1 MRREPRAL
9 RRIINIS
16 ISEGDGKWKKK
27 KEIITTEE
35 ELESLIAVAASKNS
49 KKFDD
54 IYFGL
59 LIMGVASEITVDVLN
74 HLSGREKL
82 PQESI
87 DLYRA
92 VKNTPRETQ
101 KIMLDIIFRGGN

>member
-27 KEIITTEE
+27 KR
-35 ELESLIAVAASKNS
+35 SLRQRKNS

-59 LIMGVASEITVDVLN
+59 LIMGVASEISVDVLN

-82 PQESI
+82 PQEAI
-87 DLYRA
+87 DLYREIR
-92 VKNTPRETQ
+92 NTPRETQ
-101 KIMLDIIFRGGN
+101 KIMLDIIFRGGI

>member
-1 MRREPRAL
+1 ME
-9 RRIINIS
+9 
-16 ISEGDGKWKKK
+16 EK

-35 ELESLIAVAASKNS
+35 ELESLIAIAASRS
-49 KKFDD
+49 ARKFGD
-54 IYFGL
+54 IHFGL
-59 LIMGVASEITVDVLN
+59 LIMGVASEILVDVLN

-82 PQESI
+82 PQEAI

-101 KIMLDIIFRGGN
+101 KTMLDIIFRGGI

>member
-1 MRREPRAL
+1 ME
-9 RRIINIS
+9 
-16 ISEGDGKWKKK
+16 EK

-35 ELESLIAVAASKNS
+35 ELENLIAVAASRS
-49 KKFDD
+49 SRKFDD
-54 IYFGL
+54 IHFGL
-59 LIMGVASEITVDVLN
+59 LIMGVASEISVDVLN

-87 DLYRA
+87 DLYREIR
-92 VKNTPRETQ
+92 NTPRGTQ

>member
-1 MRREPRAL
+1 ME
-9 RRIINIS
+9 
-16 ISEGDGKWKKK
+16 EK

-35 ELESLIAVAASKNS
+35 ELESLIAVAASKNA
-49 KKFDD
+49 KKFGD
-54 IYFGL
+54 IHFGL
-59 LIMGVASEITVDVLN
+59 LIMGAASEISVDVLN

-87 DLYRA
+87 DLHRA
-92 VKNTPRETQ
+92 VKNTSRETL

>member
-1 MRREPRAL
+1 ME
-9 RRIINIS
+9 
-16 ISEGDGKWKKK
+16 EK

-49 KKFDD
+49 KKFGD
-54 IYFGL
+54 IHFGL
-59 LIMGVASEITVDVLN
+59 LIMGVASEISVDVLN

>member
-1 MRREPRAL
+1 ME
-9 RRIINIS
+9 
-16 ISEGDGKWKKK
+16 EK

-35 ELESLIAVAASKNS
+35 ELESLIAVAASRSS
-49 KKFDD
+49 KKFGD
-54 IYFGL
+54 IHFGL
-59 LIMGVASEITVDVLN
+59 LIMGVVSEISVDVLN

-87 DLYRA
+87 DLYRS

-101 KIMLDIIFRGGN
+101 KAILDIVFRGGN